1 MKKSALF
8 LLILPIQLNWGM
20 FKGTPNPHHTAM
32 SALSI
37 GWYQSTWEDGV
48 HVRFDSAVV
57 EFNEYG
63 SYTNTSDLY
72 ILAHEQG
79 HYITAYLECLYINKW
94 IHIHHIKYT
103 QDQFDAMQL
112 ELTRRW
118 HKQDDLYDEQTSHSE
133 NKEMQARWNKWFV
146 KELAKYGIVWQPS

>member
-1 MKKSALF
+1 MKKALL

-20 FKGTPNPHHTAM
+20 FKGTPNPHHTAL

-72 ILAHEQG
+72 ILNHEQG
-79 HYITAYLECLYINKW
+79 HLNILYLEVRKINKW

-103 QDQFDAMQL
+103 QEQFEAMQL

-118 HKQDDLYDEQTSHSE
+118 HKMDDAYDEDSDNSI
-133 NKEMQARWNKWFV
+133 NKIGQARWDLFIA
-146 KELAKYGIVWQPS
+146 KELAK

>member
-1 MKKSALF
+1 MKTFF
-8 LLILPIQLNWGM
+8 LLLFPFVSMCQVNLTWAD
-20 FKGTPNPHHTAM
+20 FKGTPNKHHTAL

-63 SYTNTSDLY
+63 SYTNTSDEY
-72 ILAHEQG
+72 ILRHEQG
-79 HYITAYLECLYINKW
+79 HLNILYLQVQYINKW

-103 QDQFDAMQL
+103 QEQFEAMQL

-118 HKQDDLYDEQTSHSE
+118 VKQDNLYDDQTRNSE
-133 NKEMQARWNKWFV
+133 DKEMQAKWDLWIAKQLILNK
-146 KELAKYGIVWQPS
+146 